1 MHNCNSVLKSGVDA
15 EINSAWQDWD
25 ELNSNVKLKF
35 NNNFKF
41 NGKLNRAYCLNGV
54 LKNNKD
60 AEINSA
66 GQDEKTGESPL

>member
-1 MHNCNSVLKSGVDA
+1 MTRLDA
-15 EINSAWQDWD
+15 
-25 ELNSNVKLKF
+25 LNSNVKLKL

-41 NGKLNRAYCLNGV
+41 NGRFNGKFNGAYCLNGV